1 LDPLPA
7 RIHGDAVSSDS
18 SEAPDGRAADGG
30 APAQRNIADE
40 YQDLMCYLTAA
51 QRRGWTARLA
61 TGYYEGWRPS
71 RDELADLVAV
81 ELGVL
86 TLEESVERI
95 RARRRGQFPLSIIG
109 RLHQGR
115 QYTQEGAR

>member
-1 LDPLPA
+1 MNPLPA
-7 RIHGDAVSSDS
+7 RIHGDALSSDF
-18 SEAPDGRAADGG
+18 SEAPERRAAEGG
-30 APAQRNIADE
+30 APAQRNIADA
-40 YQDLMCYLTAA
+40 YRDLMCHLTAA

-95 RARRRGQFPLSIIG
+95 RARRRGQFPPSVIG

-115 QYTQEGAR
+115 QYPQEGAR